1 MYLPCMELDLH
12 RVDAFTHRVFS
23 GNPACVMPLTA
34 WLDDGVLLDLAREN
48 AVAETAFLV
57 KKSPGHYHLRWFT
70 PDVEMDLCGHAT
82 LASAHVVLT
91 HLEPETR
98 EVAFDSM
105 SGTLVV
111 TKTETGY
118 EMVLPNRAPEPAILP
133 AEIAESLSIEPVEVH
148 KSRDYMLVYR
158 TQREVA
164 QFSVNRHLFD
174 RVNLGTGGVIVTAP
188 GYEVDFV
195 SRFFTP
201 QATILEDPVTGSA
214 HCTSAPYWAEQLGK
228 TVLHARQISE
238 RGGEVHCQVLPEHV
252 LVSGHAVT
260 YARSKVFL
268 PDA

>member
-48 AVAETAFLV
+48 AVAETAFMV

-91 HLEPETR
+91 HLEPAAR

-188 GYEVDFV
+188 GDEVDFV

-214 HCTSAPYWAEQLGK
+214 HCTSAPYWAERLGK

-238 RGGEVHCQVLPEHV
+238 RGGEVRCQVLPEHV

-260 YARSKVFL
+260 YAQSTVFL

>member
-1 MYLPCMELDLH
+1 
-12 RVDAFTHRVFS
+12 
-23 GNPACVMPLTA
+23 
-34 WLDDGVLLDLAREN
+34 
-48 AVAETAFLV
+48 
-57 KKSPGHYHLRWFT
+57 
-70 PDVEMDLCGHAT
+70 
-82 LASAHVVLT
+82 
-91 HLEPETR
+91 
-98 EVAFDSM
+98 
-105 SGTLVV
+105 
-111 TKTETGY
+111 
-118 EMVLPNRAPEPAILP
+118 
-133 AEIAESLSIEPVEVH
+133 
-148 KSRDYMLVYR
+148 MLVYR

-188 GYEVDFV
+188 GDDVDFV

-214 HCTSAPYWAEQLGK
+214 HCTSAPYWAERLGK

-260 YARSKVFL
+260 YARSTVFL